1 MEQVGAAVA
10 IFLALVLVS
19 AAAHK
24 LYARERLV
32 FATSRLLQIN
42 AGLALP
48 AMLGAAAL
56 EAAAALALVM
66 PQTRTT
72 GALLAVLL
80 WGVYF
85 AALTAAARRG
95 EALLDCGCS
104 FSAHA
109 QGIDRFVLLRPLALG
124 GLALVVATLP
134 EGLDPVAPFAALAF
148 FTAYVAAGELAG
160 VWRTAQ

>member
-1 MEQVGAAVA
+1 MEQIGAAVA

-32 FATSRLLQIN
+32 FATSRLLRIN

-56 EAAAALALVM
+56 EATSALALIIT
-66 PQTRTT
+66 QTRAA
-72 GALLAVLL
+72 GALLAILL

-85 AALTAAARRG
+85 VALTAAARRG
-95 EALLDCGCS
+95 ESLLDCGCS
-104 FSAHA
+104 FGTHT
-109 QGIDRFVLLRPLALG
+109 QGIDRFALLRPLALG
-124 GLALVVATLP
+124 GLAVVAAAFP
-134 EGLDPVAPFAALAF
+134 RGLDPIAPFAALAF
-148 FTAYVAAGELAG
+148 FTAYLAAGELASA
-160 VWRTAQ
+160 WRTA